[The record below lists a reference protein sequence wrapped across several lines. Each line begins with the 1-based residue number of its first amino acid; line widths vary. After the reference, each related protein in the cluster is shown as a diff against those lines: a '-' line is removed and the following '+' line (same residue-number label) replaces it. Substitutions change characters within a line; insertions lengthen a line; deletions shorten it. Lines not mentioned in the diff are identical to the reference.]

1 MVPAG
6 ATARQPGVTVAEDQA
21 ASDAELL
28 DRIRASDLDAMG
40 ELYQRHKEAGLRV
53 ARATSGDPHLAQ
65 DLVNTAFERIHA
77 ALVRGRGPGESFRAY
92 LYTVIRRLA
101 AGAGHARSREQ
112 DVDDWEPYSAVTSL
126 GDQTDGSIESRLV
139 ATAFGALPE
148 RHQAV
153 LWYLDVEGMQPAD
166 VAPIFAITPNAVSAL
181 AIRARD
187 ALRDAYVQA
196 HVSESPVHA
205 ECAPVRRL
213 LGSYRRAT
221 LSARDTARVDAHL
234 ATCDECPAVLA
245 ELRDVTGGLRSAFGP
260 ILIGTVA
267 AGGIAAASAAGVG
280 SSAAAAATAG
290 GGIARN
296 GGRAASGVVEKSVI
310 AVVTVLAVAAIG
322 SAIINI
328 TSQPMTDLAEALA
341 QQSVAVTPRTA
352 TPEPLPTPTR
362 TTTPTPNPTPT
373 PEPTP
378 APSAPPAPQPA
389 PAPAPPVPAPSTP
402 APVPPGAA
410 LFLDVV
416 DDGDAGL
423 GDGSRLGRMVVE
435 VKNTH
440 RSPITATLQLQLP
453 GGIQVDSARSITGDA
468 VWQCPNPATVPVECV
483 ASPVSVASTV
493 RIEVPV
499 VIPAADVGSRP
510 VANVRISDA

>member
-1 MVPAG
+1 M
-6 ATARQPGVTVAEDQA
+6 AEDQA

-28 DRIRASDLDAMG
+28 DRIRAGDLDAMG
-40 ELYQRHKEAGLRV
+40 ELYQRHKEAALRV

-65 DLVNTAFERIHA
+65 DPVNTAFERIHA

-101 AGAGHARSREQ
+101 AEAGHARSREQ

-260 ILIGTVA
+260 ILIGGLAAAGVA
-267 AGGIAAASAAGVG
+267 AAGAAGVG

-290 GGIARN
+290 GGVAAGGVVAGQ

-341 QQSVAVTPRTA
+341 QQSAAVTPRTA

-362 TTTPTPNPTPT
+362 THIPTPTPTPT

-378 APSAPPAPQPA
+378 APSVPPAPQPA
-389 PAPAPPVPAPSTP
+389 PVPPAPAPSTP

-410 LFLDVV
+410 LFLDVI

-423 GDGSRLGRMVVE
+423 GDGSRLGRMIVE

-453 GGIQVDSARSITGDA
+453 GGIHVDGARSITGDA
-468 VWQCPNPATVPVECV
+468 VWQCPNPATAPVECV
-483 ASPVSVASTV
+483 ASPVPVGSTV

-499 VIPAADVGSRP
+499 VIPAADIGSRP
-510 VANVRISDA
+510 VANVRITDA